1 MASLLLID
9 LSATYWSAW
18 HASAHEELSAAF
30 EKTLGGVHRLISDE
44 KCDHVAIACDF
55 PPYKRKALLP
65 SYKANREAAPP
76 LATEQLRKVEQRL
89 RDDGLTVWRV
99 DGYEADDVIATACRV
114 ACLTVTSDA
123 MAFERVTIA
132 SGDKDLLQLVR
143 DQNPTC
149 PLVSVRAPTQ
159 RYDTEQAVIERWGIG
174 PDFIG
179 DMLALAGDKSDNIPG
194 IEKCGP
200 VTAAK
205 WLKQYGSLEGVI
217 AHAAELGRFAD
228 AVAEKAD
235 EIRLWRKVVELS
247 TDVPID
253 FGELFQEKVVKPLS
267 KPDYDDG
274 FEDGGEVE
282 KIVVKDSPELRAAVE
297 SNKGHLGELT
307 LEMPSDARGGNG
319 GMAIVRHQPQA
330 IERADLQPG
339 SLDAAWKLSNALYNS
354 KLYPR
359 FSTREQVFA
368 IMVRGKELGLGVTTA
383 LDCMHMIEGKPT
395 MHAHLIIARAMAH
408 PACVYFRYVGGD
420 STFAEYETKHRDY
433 PEPTRM
439 KYTIA
444 DAKAAGVCP
453 VNPRSQ
459 PALNERGRD
468 SRGQWEKRPAEMLRK
483 TCGVQLARAV
493 YPAAALGI
501 YATEE
506 LSDDE

>member
-1 MASLLLID
+1 MTSLLLID
-9 LSATYWSAW
+9 LSATFWTHW
-18 HASAHEELSAAF
+18 HASANEELSAAF
-30 EKTLGGVHRLISDE
+30 ERTLGSVSKLISEE

-55 PPYKRKALLP
+55 PPYKRKTLLP

-89 RDDGLTVWRV
+89 RDDGLTVWSV
-99 DGYEADDVIATACRV
+99 AGYEADDVIATACAVSGEMRV
-114 ACLTVTSDA
+114 V
-123 MAFERVTIA
+123 VA
-132 SGDKDLLQLVR
+132 SGDKDLLQLVSER
-143 DQNPTC
+143 
-149 PLVSVRAPTQ
+149 VSVRAPTQ
-159 RYDTEQAVIERWGIG
+159 RYDTEQAVVERWGIG
-174 PDFIG
+174 PAFIG

-205 WLKQYGSLEGVI
+205 WLKQYGSLDGVI

-228 AVAEKAD
+228 AVSQHAED
-235 EIRLWRKVVELS
+235 IRLWRKVVEL
-247 TDVPID
+247 DAQVPID

-274 FEDGGEVE
+274 FEEGGEVTGGNGNR
-282 KIVVKDSPELRAAVE
+282 VAVSAE
-297 SNKGHLGELT
+297 SAEPLT
-307 LEMPSDARGGNG
+307 LELPSPAQ
-319 GMAIVRHQPQA
+319 AIVRHQPQA

-395 MHAHLIIARAMAH
+395 MHAHLIIARAQAH
-408 PACVYFRYVGGD
+408 PACVYFRYVAGD
-420 STFAEYETKHRDY
+420 ATFAEYETKHRDY
-433 PEPTRM
+433 PEPTRL
-439 KYTIA
+439 KYTLA

-483 TCGVQLARAV
+483 TCAVQLARIV

>member
-1 MASLLLID
+1 MSSLLLID
-9 LSATYWSAW
+9 LSAIFWAAH
-18 HASAHEELSAAF
+18 HASANEELSAAF
-30 EKTLGGVHRLISDE
+30 ERTLGSVSRLISEE
-44 KCDHVAIACDF
+44 KCDHVAIACDY

-89 RDDGLTVWRV
+89 RDDGLTVWSV
-99 DGYEADDVIATACRV
+99 AGYEADDVIATACAVRGGIKRV
-114 ACLTVTSDA
+114 V
-123 MAFERVTIA
+123 IA
-132 SGDKDLLQLVR
+132 SGDKDLLQLVG
-143 DQNPTC
+143 DG
-149 PLVSVRAPTQ
+149 VVVRAPTQ
-159 RYDTEQAVIERWGIG
+159 SYDTELAVVERWGIG
-174 PDFIG
+174 PAFIG

-228 AVAEKAD
+228 AVSQRAED
-235 EIRLWRKVVELS
+235 IRLWRKVVEL
-247 TDVPID
+247 DAHVPID
-253 FGELFQEKVVKPLS
+253 FGELFQEKVVKPLN

-274 FEDGGEVE
+274 FDVEDLGPE
-282 KIVVKDSPELRAAVE
+282 KLVVPSSPELTAAIAE
-297 SNKGHLGELT
+297 SKQGLATDLT
-307 LEMPSDARGGNG
+307 LELPSPSQ
-319 GMAIVRHQPQA
+319 AIVRHRPQA

-395 MHAHLIIARAMAH
+395 MHAHLIIARAQAH

-420 STFAEYETKHRDY
+420 AAFAEYETKHRDY
-433 PEPTRM
+433 PEPTRL

-483 TCGVQLARAV
+483 TCAVQLARIV